1 MSASE
6 LALDGVPVFDRDK
19 ALRMAGGEVDL
30 LQELAETI
38 LEDVPEQLEK
48 IQTALTQED
57 WDGLRGLA
65 HYVKGGAANVGAERL
80 RRVAEVVETAS
91 REGDTSTAAS
101 VARNIAGEVALLS
114 ETFAGV
120 DWEAWIAEN
129 GG

>member
-1 MSASE
+1 MPAPE
-6 LALDGVPVFDRDK
+6 LVLDGAEVFDREK

-48 IQTALTQED
+48 IRAALSTAE
-57 WDGLRGLA
+57 WDTLRGLA

-80 RRVAEVVETAS
+80 RRVAEVVEAS
-91 REGDTSTAAS
+91 LHQGDTDTAAA
-101 VARNIAGEVALLS
+101 VAPKIEEEVALLS